1 MDAAV
6 TEELRFVGLGLLT
19 IPKFLPVLF
28 VFIKQDFSK

>member
-19 IPKFLPVLF
+19 IQKFFPVVLF
-28 VFIKQDFSK
+28 VFIK